1 MSAKRVVDSKRQLSY
16 NRYIMKLQTLKQSIQ
31 HTQPAGMS
39 AYWSIACAPVMFSNS
54 NTNLD
59 RGTEIKSRVRE
70 GWDD

>member
-1 MSAKRVVDSKRQLSY
+1 
-16 NRYIMKLQTLKQSIQ
+16 MKLQTLKQSIQ